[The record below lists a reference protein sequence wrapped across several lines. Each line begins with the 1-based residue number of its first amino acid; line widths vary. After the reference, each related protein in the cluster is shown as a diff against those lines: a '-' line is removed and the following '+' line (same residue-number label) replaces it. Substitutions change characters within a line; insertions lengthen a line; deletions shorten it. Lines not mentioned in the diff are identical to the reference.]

1 MTALAGSTAGIGGT
15 STSAAPM
22 RLRERRPA
30 VVTLRSD
37 DDERSRCVRPVVLPP
52 RVIELWLEPALGLLG
67 LLGLV

>member
-1 MTALAGSTAGIGGT
+1 
-15 STSAAPM
+15 M

-52 RVIELWLEPALGLLG
+52 RVIELGLVPGALGLLG